1 MRIIFIQ
8 LVVPIV
14 CYFIG
19 VEVGKRVERGRVEI
33 HHVEYTQ
40 EQLGYDK

>member
-1 MRIIFIQ
+1 MRILFMQ
-8 LVVPIV
+8 LVLPIV

-33 HHVEYTQ
+33 QHVGYTS
-40 EQLGYDK
+40 EQMGYDK

>member
-8 LVVPIV
+8 LLLPIV

-19 VEVGKRVERGRVEI
+19 VEVGKRVERNSVEI
-33 HHVEYTQ
+33 QHVEYSK
-40 EQLGYDK
+40 EQMGYDK

>member
-19 VEVGKRVERGRVEI
+19 VAVGRKTARTEVEI
-33 HHVEYTQ
+33 QHVGYTS
-40 EQLGYDK
+40 EQMEYDK